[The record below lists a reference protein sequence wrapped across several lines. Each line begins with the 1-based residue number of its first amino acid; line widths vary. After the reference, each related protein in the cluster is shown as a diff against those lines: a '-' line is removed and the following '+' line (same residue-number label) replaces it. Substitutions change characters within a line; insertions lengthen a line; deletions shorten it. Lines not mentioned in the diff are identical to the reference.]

1 MLVKL
6 PEFLYSDNS
15 GSTVSNNDQTPNYKI
30 KTTLIPKKAKKFK
43 LKFADKGLIKV
54 SEILN
59 TYFDNA
65 SYSNSNNYLN
75 KVNIKI
81 KLLFLIFILLLIS
94 FLNSIVYQLTITI
107 ILIFLSTILIIQNSN
122 KNFAKSYIKKILYPT
137 FFLGFLLSFPA
148 SFNFIINGEPI
159 INLIH
164 FNKEYKFWIY
174 KLPENI
180 FISKEGLSVT
190 ILITLRVFN
199 SICSSILIIQSEP
212 IEKFIDSL
220 KIIFIPSSV
229 RFILLITQ
237 KYIISFSR
245 SVLEYYFSLKSR
257 LFTEP
262 DKSILYKITGTKA
275 FLLYRKTK
283 SKFNNIALAMKSR
296 GIYNI

>member
-1 MLVKL
+1 MSVKL
-6 PEFLYSDNS
+6 PEFLYSGNS
-15 GSTVSNNDQTPNYKI
+15 ASAVSNNDQTPNYKI
-30 KTTLIPKKAKKFK
+30 KTTLIPEKAKKFK

-107 ILIFLSTILIIQNSN
+107 ILIFLSAILIIQNSN
-122 KNFAKSYIKKILYPT
+122 KNFTKSYIKKILYPT

-164 FNKEYKFWIY
+164 LNKEYKFWIY
-174 KLPENI
+174 ELPENI